1 MNTNCFFVALQMY
14 VGLMAVKGLEDM
26 KSFHWALDCVMR
38 ANDNM
43 KSHFC
48 MERFNMVSYISA
60 ILTVM

>member
-1 MNTNCFFVALQMY
+1 MY